1 MSLTEMII
9 LVVLFAVFLEVTA
22 LLIITSIKKYH
33 EFRRPKVFIDT
44 SALMDG
50 RILEVMKT
58 NFLGYNLI
66 ITKSVLR
73 ELQLVADGK
82 DNDRRGRAR
91 FGLDVAAELEKFGGK
106 RVEIYPDELGRG
118 EFVDDR
124 LVELAKKTNNYIC
137 TNDFNLNKVA
147 TANGIKVL
155 NINDLAIIMQ
165 NLYFPGQRVRVK
177 VTGTGNNAS
186 QGIGHLHDGT
196 MVIVEN
202 AATRVNT
209 EIDVDVLKYI
219 QTSAGRMVFAKVSKN
234 QSGKKKKKK
243 K

>member
-1 MSLTEMII
+1 MSLTEIII

-22 LLIITSIKKYH
+22 LLVITSIKKYH

-50 RILEVMKT
+50 RILNVAKI
-58 NFLGYNLI
+58 NFLGYTLV

-82 DNDRRGRAR
+82 DNDRRNRAR
-91 FGLDVAAELEKFGGK
+91 FGLDIASELRQLDNVE
-106 RVEIYPDELGRG
+106 VEIYQDELGRG
-118 EFVDDR
+118 QFVDDR
-124 LVELAKKTNNYIC
+124 LVELAKKTGSYIC

-147 TANGIKVL
+147 TTNGIKVL

-165 NLYFPGQRVRVK
+165 NLYVPGERVRVK
-177 VTGTGNNAS
+177 ITGTGNNAS
-186 QGIGHLHDGT
+186 QGVGHLQDGT

-202 AATRVNT
+202 ANTRVNT
-209 EIDVDVLKYI
+209 EVDVDVLTYL
-219 QTSAGRMVFAKVSKN
+219 QTSAGRMIFAKVSKT
-234 QSGKKKKKK
+234 QSKKKKKK